1 MSGLEFVAEITKA
14 LAWPLAAV
22 VVAVLF
28 RKQLRQLLSV
38 GPARRVKAGPVEIEW
53 DRTVAEAQVEL
64 DQPGVPPA
72 IPASM
77 AGPVSVELVEVAER
91 SPTAAVMEAH
101 AVIEREL
108 RLLLTANGVADSEQ
122 RAGAS
127 GLARLGV
134 QHGIVNEETVKA
146 VEGLSVL
153 RNLAAHGRA
162 GDVTTERA
170 IDYLALAD
178 AVLYAVRNKPQH

>member
-1 MSGLEFVAEITKA
+1 MEFIAAMTKA
-14 LAWPLAAV
+14 LAWPVAV
-22 VVAVLF
+22 VAVAVLF
-28 RKQLRQLLSV
+28 REQLRRLLST
-38 GPARRVKAGPVEIEW
+38 GPARRMKAGPIEIEW

-72 IPASM
+72 LPAST
-77 AGPVSVELVEVAER
+77 AGPVSVELVEVAQR

-108 RLLLTANGVADSEQ
+108 RELLTANGVPDDQ
-122 RAGAS
+122 LRAGAS

-134 QHGIVNEETVKA
+134 QRGAVTEETLRA

-178 AVLYAVRNKPQH
+178 AVLYAIRNKPHQ